1 MFILNFLIFYP
12 KKIASYFEWA
22 GPLLARIIVGYVFM
36 LTGLAKLQNLDDITK
51 NFEYW
56 GVPFPHFTTPF
67 VAGWEC
73 FGGLFLMLGLMIRIC
88 GGALSVVMIVA
99 IISAKLS
106 DIDSLETLLGF
117 EEAIYFAVFS
127 WLAICGA
134 GKVSLDYLLEKKFL
148 HKNQKS

>member
-1 MFILNFLIFYP
+1 MLQIVNFLILGP

-22 GPLLARIIVGYVFM
+22 GALLARIIVGYVFM
-36 LTGLAKLQNLDDITK
+36 LTGWAKLQNLDVIIE
-51 NFEYW
+51 NFVSW
-56 GVPFPHFTTPF
+56 GIPFPEFMTPF

-73 FGGLFLMLGLMIRIC
+73 FGGLFIMLGLMTRIC

-99 IISAKLS
+99 IVSAKLG

-134 GKVSLDYLLEKKFL
+134 GKASLDHLIEQNFAKK
-148 HKNQKS
+148 K